1 MIIFGEINLQ
11 PTPVKKSFVGHAAR
25 PLAWVGDQRPGII
38 SPPRFILQRPFALSF
53 VRSFVRPTAILTPR
67 SKLHTASLAAHPLL
81 RLVHSYLRRAPHF
94 TLRNAHPTIFFR
106 GQGVFFPVM
115 IYHDFL
121 LSILDQLLVKTGLYL
136 LIWVKSHSSTLD
148 NVSKL

>member
-1 MIIFGEINLQ
+1 M
-11 PTPVKKSFVGHAAR
+11 KKSFVGHAAR

-38 SPPRFILQRPFALSF
+38 SPPRFILQRPF

-67 SKLHTASLAAHPLL
+67 SKLHTASLAAHPL

-106 GQGVFFPVM
+106 GQGVFSPVM

-121 LSILDQLLVKTGLYL
+121 RSILDQLLVKTGLYL